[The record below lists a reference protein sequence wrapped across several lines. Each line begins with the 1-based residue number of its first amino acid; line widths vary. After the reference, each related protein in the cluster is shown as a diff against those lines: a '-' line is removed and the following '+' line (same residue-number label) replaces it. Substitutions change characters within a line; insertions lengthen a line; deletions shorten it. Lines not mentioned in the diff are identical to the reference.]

1 MVFRHLK
8 KKTPFVYGNNNALLE
23 ISSAHNFGACTNVS
37 CFEMIYM
44 FLFFPLYCCAHK
56 AYIDEPKIHLFDVDE
71 NKRIL
76 PRSTRQYQETK
87 VVVAHDSQRFH
98 GSDTARYVNTVMN
111 MVCSSEYMVEL
122 SLVSQICRLWK

>member
-1 MVFRHLK
+1 
-8 KKTPFVYGNNNALLE
+8 
-23 ISSAHNFGACTNVS
+23 
-37 CFEMIYM
+37 MIYM
-44 FLFFPLYCCAHK
+44 FLSSPFSVVLIKGC
-56 AYIDEPKIHLFDVDE
+56 IDELKIYLIDVDE

-76 PRSTRQYQETK
+76 PRSTRQYLETK